1 MTKDEQILNK
11 IKDVVYRTD
20 PKAEII
26 LYGSRARETASVHSD
41 WDVLILLNLKKL
53 TFNFENKFIDDLYE
67 IEIETGEVISPLI
80 FTKNECP
87 CTWYY
92 RKYEHLCVSALWE
105 RDQYLCRVG
114 HRKSS

>member
-26 LYGSRARETASVHSD
+26 LYGSRARGTASVHSD

-67 IEIETGEVISPLI
+67 IETGEVISPLI
-80 FTKNECP
+80 FTKNEWNENQSITP
-87 CTWYY
+87 LSENIQKEGIQIIEKKIKNDIT
-92 RKYEHLCVSALWE
+92 
-105 RDQYLCRVG
+105 
-114 HRKSS
+114 